1 MLSFLFVK
9 SLQFRWIPVFV
20 CFGIFHYMNLLE
32 AKEKIILD
40 IGSAE
45 RLGVENSP
53 EIRLISSQQQI
64 KRLLLNEN
72 WRAYF
77 PTATVRWDRSH
88 NIVSNTDDS
97 RNQRLS
103 LNVDQVVFDG
113 GRRSLALDAAMSD
126 LALAKYDLRL
136 ALNELRFKIRSK
148 FYEVLSRKSAIEVY
162 ERSIDRQKQQLELG
176 KKELE
181 LGESTVIR
189 ILEVENRLNEIKM
202 QHENA
207 RMEYNNLLEDFK
219 ILLRLQ
225 ANSELELKGD
235 LLNSVKYN
243 FIQFEEINLIS
254 LARKYR
260 VDFDRAK
267 AKELQTESQHRYA
280 KSFYIPT
287 VSLGGFYG
295 YSGADYPPRQPEWG
309 LNFRISMLM
318 GPNQITDSS
327 NFVSRRDDTD
337 RSLSSSTTVSIYDQL
352 SYKKQIVS
360 TGVDAYQAKI
370 ASKQLGDIIETEIRK
385 SLRGLNISWQ
395 SMRQEDENIIIFEKR
410 LNIQELQVKLGEA
423 TRPQLAETEIRFLE
437 AKNAQIGARL
447 KYLNSIAQMELSTGL
462 NLDDLHLFELQ

>member
-1 MLSFLFVK
+1 
-9 SLQFRWIPVFV
+9 
-20 CFGIFHYMNLLE
+20 MNLLE

-318 GPNQITDSS
+318 GPNQITDS
-327 NFVSRRDDTD
+327 
-337 RSLSSSTTVSIYDQL
+337 
-352 SYKKQIVS
+352 
-360 TGVDAYQAKI
+360 
-370 ASKQLGDIIETEIRK
+370 
-385 SLRGLNISWQ
+385 
-395 SMRQEDENIIIFEKR
+395 
-410 LNIQELQVKLGEA
+410 
-423 TRPQLAETEIRFLE
+423 
-437 AKNAQIGARL
+437 
-447 KYLNSIAQMELSTGL
+447 
-462 NLDDLHLFELQ
+462 